1 MAYYY
6 LNRNQQPSGD
16 YEVHMQECSHGAH
29 PQNQIGLGWFAS
41 AIPAVQEAKRRFPGY
56 ADTINGCAYCS
67 PEANTD

>member
-16 YEVHMQECSHGAH
+16 YEVHMQACAHGAL
-29 PQNQIGLGWFAS
+29 PQNQIGLGWFDN
-41 AIPAVQEAKRRFPGY
+41 AIGAVAEAKRRFPDE
-56 ADTINGCAYCS
+56 AATINGCAYCA